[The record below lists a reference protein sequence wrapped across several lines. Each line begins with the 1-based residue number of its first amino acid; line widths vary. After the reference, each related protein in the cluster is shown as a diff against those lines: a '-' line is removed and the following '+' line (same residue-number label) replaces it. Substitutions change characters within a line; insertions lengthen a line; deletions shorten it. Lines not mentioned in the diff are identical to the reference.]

1 MVRGAHTGLLSIGV
15 LLVDSGLIGL
25 PSALALSFSD
35 RLLDVGTARL
45 VAYGSDI
52 VFETVFA
59 PAGVLIVAASVTGLR
74 SKLLPRWL
82 GWGGLLVGVLL
93 FVTFTFA
100 SVSGV
105 LLWLWVGAASIVLTR
120 HAKPATA

>member
-25 PSALALSFSD
+25 RSAFALSFSD

-45 VAYGSDI
+45 FAYGSDI

-59 PAGVLIVAASVTGLR
+59 PAGSHIVQPIPPGTTAANGPLHRSLPDVLPDHLLEGRQPIAAWEDRDATIGRGLA
-74 SKLLPRWL
+74 
-82 GWGGLLVGVLL
+82 V
-93 FVTFTFA
+93 
-100 SVSGV
+100 
-105 LLWLWVGAASIVLTR
+105 
-120 HAKPATA
+120 